1 MAGRGKV
8 KSEDVLKRESIMKN
22 FVMRRLIEIRIQ
34 KKKPKLSDVMK
45 LMKQRDL
52 SNPKVRDDFK
62 RRFLA
67 LYEDSVPKHEK
78 IEDPKYDKLK

>member
-1 MAGRGKV
+1 MPIEFAMQMGKNGKV
-8 KSEDVLKRESIMKN
+8 KNEDTLKRENIMKN
-22 FVMRRLIEIRIQ
+22 FVMRRLVEIRIQ
-34 KKKPKLSDVMK
+34 KKKPKLSDVLK

-67 LYEDSVPKHEK
+67 LYEDN
-78 IEDPKYDKLK
+78 I